1 MVDENGKVKTEER
14 NICTNPQSKV
24 EKEKLKEIKYVH
36 DPYKNYLKVEKEE
49 MFKSIN
55 LRG

>member
-1 MVDENGKVKTEER
+1 MVDENGKVRTEER